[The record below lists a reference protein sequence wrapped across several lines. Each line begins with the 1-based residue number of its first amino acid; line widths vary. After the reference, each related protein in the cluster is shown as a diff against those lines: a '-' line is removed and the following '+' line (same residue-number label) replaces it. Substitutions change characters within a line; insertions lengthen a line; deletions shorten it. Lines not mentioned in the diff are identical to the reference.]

1 MQQIFTPSQLLR
13 LLYNETGKSES
24 DSIRTALQN
33 DTFLRE
39 EYEKLVEAKCLLDE
53 SGGENPDKS
62 VLDKIL
68 HYAQQQELQS
78 V

>member
-1 MQQIFTPSQLLR
+1 MHQIFTPSQLLR

-24 DSIRTALQN
+24 DSIRAALTQ

-39 EYEKLVEAKCLLDE
+39 EYEKLVEAKCMLDDFD
-53 SGGENPDKS
+53 GQQPDSS
-62 VLDKIL
+62 VCDNIMSYSEQK
-68 HYAQQQELQS
+68 ELNS